1 MNLKYP
7 IVRQHNTEDC
17 GAACLATIAKYY
29 GKILSITRS
38 REATGTGQLGV
49 TLLNLKQGA
58 KVLGFNARGVKA
70 SLELVDQKILPL
82 PGVIHWQGNHWVV
95 LYGIAGK
102 KYVIADPAAGIR
114 YLGKEELIAAWNNG
128 VMLLLEPRP
137 EFYQLPEDEEKVKG
151 LWRLVGRI
159 SSYRTTIIEVLILN
173 LANGVLAIASP
184 FLLQILTDDVLIRGD
199 RNLLTGV
206 ALAVLLLNFI
216 SITLKFIQS
225 NLIAHFAQRLELD
238 LILEFG
244 RAILGLPLAYYES
257 RRSGEVSSRLR
268 DIQDINLLIAQGGI
282 ILPSQFFVALVS
294 LVLMFFYS
302 WQLTTLPIFFAL
314 LMIIFTIIILPRFE
328 KILRKL
334 LVLTAENQG
343 ILVETFKGAIVLK
356 STNSAPALWE
366 EFQIRY
372 GQQAALSFRALQMG
386 IINNTFS
393 ELLSRNGIIILL
405 WLGSILVINQ
415 ELSIG
420 QLLAFNS
427 MSSNFLILIITIL
440 NFISP
445 FTRVQIA
452 TQRVTEVID
461 ATPETVENQPKE
473 WGKISANGDIICTN
487 LNFHHPGRIDL
498 LKDFSVVIPGGKVI
512 AIIGESGCGKSTLAK
527 LIAGLYQ
534 LDSGN
539 ISYGIYHQN
548 DLAKNCLRKQA
559 VLVAQDAHFWSR
571 SIVANFRLVEP
582 QISFEE
588 IIKAC
593 RIAQADE
600 FINKLPDK
608 YQTVLGEFGANIS
621 GGQKQRLAIARGII
635 SEPPILI
642 LDESTSALD
651 PVSESKVLDNLLAHR
666 QGKTTIMIS
675 HRPRVIQRA
684 DWIIFLENGAVKLQ
698 GLNSDLLSLNGD
710 HLQFLIP

>member
-1 MNLKYP
+1 MKQKYP
-7 IVRQHNTEDC
+7 TVRQHNTEDC
-17 GAACLATIAKYY
+17 GAACLASIAKYY
-29 GKILSITRS
+29 GKILSITRL

-70 SLELVDQKILPL
+70 SIELVDQKILPL

-95 LYGIAGK
+95 LYGRVGK
-102 KYVIADPAAGIR
+102 KYVIADPATGIR
-114 YLGKEELIAAWNNG
+114 HLAKEDLTTAWQNG

-137 EFYQLPEDEEKVKG
+137 EFHQLPEDEETVKG
-151 LWRLVGRI
+151 LWRLFGRI
-159 SSYRTTIIEVLILN
+159 SSYRTTIIEVLTLN

-302 WQLTTLPIFFAL
+302 WKLTILPIFFAL
-314 LMIIFTIIILPRFE
+314 LMIIFTIIILPRLE
-328 KILRKL
+328 RMLRNL
-334 LVLTAENQG
+334 LVLIAENQG

-356 STNSAPALWE
+356 STNAAPTLWE
-366 EFQIRY
+366 EFQIKY
-372 GQQAALSFRALQMG
+372 GQQAALNFRAVQMG
-386 IINNTFS
+386 IINKTFS

-427 MSSNFLILIITIL
+427 MSSNFLILIITLL

-445 FTRVQIA
+445 FARAKIA
-452 TQRVTEVID
+452 TQRVAEVIE
-461 ATPETVENQPKE
+461 ATPETVEHESKE
-473 WGKISANGDIICTN
+473 WANIRCNEDINCTKI
-487 LNFHHPGRIDL
+487 NFHHPGRVEL
-498 LKDFSVVIPGGKVI
+498 LKDFTLTIPGGKVT

-527 LIAGLYQ
+527 LIAGLYKI
-534 LDSGN
+534 DSGN
-539 ISYGIYHQN
+539 ISYGIYNQN
-548 DLAKNCLRKQA
+548 DLANNCLRKQA

-571 SIVANFRLVEP
+571 SIVANFRLGSP

-593 RIAQADE
+593 RIACADE

-621 GGQKQRLAIARGII
+621 GGQKQRLAIARGIV

-651 PVSESKVLDNLLAHR
+651 PVSESKVLDNLLAYR

-684 DWIIFLENGAVKLQ
+684 DWIIFLENGQVKLQ
-698 GLNSDLLSLNGD
+698 GLKEDLFSLTGD
-710 HLQFLIP
+710 HIQFLRP